1 MILWIWI
8 HTSIEK
14 KCSMIY
20 WILLPKAEE
29 GFIELNQCQVN
40 NSWLKATYYIYP
52 CIFLLNNWPHVDF
65 IKTVRALFFGSFFFS
80 FGGRGVEN
88 EQNEIIW
95 TRKCSFKLI
104 QWPKF
109 VHHYWPHCPIS
120 SLKTVHSISKLG
132 TIQKL
137 IEITLFVWC
146 SENCIPPRQNDKD
159 SLIISD
165 ESHQ

>member
-1 MILWIWI
+1 
-8 HTSIEK
+8 
-14 KCSMIY
+14 MIY
-20 WILLPKAEE
+20 WIILPKAEE

-65 IKTVRALFFGSFFFS
+65 IKTVRAFFFSCSFFFS

-104 QWPKF
+104 QWPK
-109 VHHYWPHCPIS
+109 CPIS

-146 SENCIPPRQNDKD
+146 SGNCIPHGQNDKD
-159 SLIISD
+159 SLIILH
-165 ESHQ
+165 ESHQVMK